1 MDYSNIVDLNEFR
14 KQKMMISSD
23 DSFIKSEKFDCLE
36 QDVELLISDLSH
48 MIEVYEQNFN
58 TGN

>member
-14 KQKMMISSD
+14 KQKMIRLSSEPCH
-23 DSFIKSEKFDCLE
+23 KSEKLDSLE

-48 MIEVYEQNFN
+48 MIEVYEQKLNI
-58 TGN
+58 GN